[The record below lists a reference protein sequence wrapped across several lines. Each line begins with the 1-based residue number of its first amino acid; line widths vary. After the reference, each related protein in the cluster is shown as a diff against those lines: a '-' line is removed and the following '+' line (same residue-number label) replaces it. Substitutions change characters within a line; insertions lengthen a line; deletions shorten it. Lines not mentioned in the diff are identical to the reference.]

1 MGRRRL
7 LLLALLVVG
16 LLATPAVARTFS
28 VDVPATLAEDVATV
42 KGRTD
47 IPVLLPSRL
56 RAERRRVY
64 PSGVATDD
72 GWALG
77 LDYARDCGG
86 ANACGFASFTAE
98 RGARPGFR
106 RRVTLANGRRGY
118 FKPLTCGASCSPP
131 AIEWLEGDVLYS
143 ISAQVG
149 SKRTE
154 RRLLIRAA
162 NSAIKNGPR

>member
-1 MGRRRL
+1 MARRTIIA
-7 LLLALLVVG
+7 LALLG
-16 LLATPAVARTFS
+16 LALAAAPALARTFS
-28 VDVPATLAEDVATV
+28 IDVPTTLADDIETT
-42 KGRTD
+42 KRRTD
-47 IPVLLPSRL
+47 VPVLLPSRL
-56 RAERRRVY
+56 RAERRRTY
-64 PSGVATDD
+64 PSGAATDD

-77 LDYARDCGG
+77 LDYTRDCGG

-106 RRVTLANGRRGY
+106 RRATLANGRTGY

-131 AIEWLEGDVLYS
+131 AIEWLEGDILYS

-149 SKRTE
+149 TKRTE